1 MGIYEICS
9 YTVIKYYPI
18 ECLTIFVTSYFF
30 FLNVFIACLMKTLYS
45 FKFLH
50 YFSYLNHTFY

>member
-18 ECLTIFVTSYFF
+18 ESFDYFCYILFLLSECVHCLSHENTI
-30 FLNVFIACLMKTLYS
+30 
-45 FKFLH
+45 
-50 YFSYLNHTFY
+50 